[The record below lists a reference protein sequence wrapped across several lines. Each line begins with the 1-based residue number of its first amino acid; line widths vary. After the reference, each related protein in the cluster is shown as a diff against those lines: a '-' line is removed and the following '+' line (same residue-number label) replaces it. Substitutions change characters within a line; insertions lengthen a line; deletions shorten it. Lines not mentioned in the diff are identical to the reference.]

1 MGVRDEL
8 ALGAIRFGLGRYNT
22 EAEVATVV
30 ERVASQVA
38 RLRELSPL
46 YEMVSGGNY
55 GATISNNGETS

>member
-8 ALGAIRFGLGRYNT
+8 ALGAIRFGLGRHNT

-30 ERVASQVA
+30 ERVASQVV

-46 YEMVSGGNY
+46 YEIAQSGNY
-55 GATISNNGETS
+55 EAAIPQNGETS